1 MLTLFRFRIMM
12 LLPHHECPRT
22 IVHNNIFG
30 GEGAGRFQ
38 PQDSI
43 DLFLYPNFAQ

>member
-1 MLTLFRFRIMM
+1 M
-12 LLPHHECPRT
+12 LLPHHERPKT

-30 GEGAGRFQ
+30 GEGAKRFQ

-43 DLFLYPNFAQ
+43 TLFSYPNFTP